1 MTVIG
6 LGTQDDLAEARD
18 FVSDTKVT
26 IRMLW
31 DQSGLSWQRFNVPIQ
46 PASVLVDRSGKVVKG
61 WQGVVDF
68 NKVLKALSTD

>member
-1 MTVIG
+1 MIG
-6 LGTQDDLAEARD
+6 LGTQDNLAEARD

-31 DQSGLSWQRFNVPIQ
+31 DASGVSWQRFNVPIQ
-46 PASVLVDRSGKVVKG
+46 PASVLVDPSGKVIKG

-68 NKVLKALSTD
+68 TKVLKALPTG